1 MEQDELETRFDAAVR
16 VIRSLPEDGPYQP
29 ADGMMLMFYSYYK
42 QAALGPCNI
51 PRPTGYW
58 DTAGKA
64 KWDAWNS
71 LGNMSKEEA
80 MQAYVNDIQL
90 ILETLPVTEEV
101 SDLLEALGGYFFEEV
116 EGGVEEEK
124 DEDKRAYSRPF
135 AAAAVEMQMQKGY
148 IHKPKMEGFGSLEIW
163 KDIQTKVPES
173 KINGMTMT
181 DKEESKST
189 DKEEEE
195 EEEKVDSDEEEEE
208 EKVDSD
214 EEEEEEKEEEKVDS
228 DEEEEEEKVDSDEE
242 EEEEKEEEKVDSDEE
257 EDADDEAEEERE
269 RKSPGPDMNLLRV
282 KDRRWRSEVSSS
294 NGSVEPSVSSMTNG
308 TQSSLNSE
316 VEEEEL
322 AYSKDPLPE
331 NRYRHLNRHLSE
343 RLRVND
349 SDNEEFC
356 DSMEHLAME
365 EESGIPR
372 VHSSGTRASQAKRR
386 SLQGETLDEDL
397 SLQEDSP
404 HREGLHTERR
414 DSCWSMSG
422 IGSRSS
428 GLGCGSQI
436 FTSGNAAEGWVM
448 QIRTEAVAS
457 GNLNEHIAMA
467 LTRLQGD
474 MANVLQRLN
483 TLEALTTLQT
493 RSLSQARQDDSLS
506 LARKSPSWWPLHLSP
521 TTVVFATVWP
531 LISHWLVH
539 IYLQRKRK

>member
-135 AAAAVEMQMQKGY
+135 AAAAVEMQIQKGC
-148 IHKPKMEGFGSLEIW
+148 IHKPKME
-163 KDIQTKVPES
+163 
-173 KINGMTMT
+173 
-181 DKEESKST
+181 
-189 DKEEEE
+189 
-195 EEEKVDSDEEEEE
+195 
-208 EKVDSD
+208 
-214 EEEEEEKEEEKVDS
+214 
-228 DEEEEEEKVDSDEE
+228 
-242 EEEEKEEEKVDSDEE
+242 
-257 EDADDEAEEERE
+257 E

-282 KDRRWRSEVSSS
+282 KDRKWRSEVSSS

-372 VHSSGTRASQAKRR
+372 VHSSGTRASQARRR

-448 QIRTEAVAS
+448 QIRTDAVAN

-467 LTRLQGD
+467 LTRLQED

>member
-124 DEDKRAYSRPF
+124 EEDKRAYSRPF
-135 AAAAVEMQMQKGY
+135 AAAA
-148 IHKPKMEGFGSLEIW
+148 GFGSLEIW

-195 EEEKVDSDEEEEE
+195 EKEEEKVDSDEEKEEE

-214 EEEEEEKEEEKVDS
+214 EEEEEEK
-228 DEEEEEEKVDSDEE
+228 EEKVDSDEE

-331 NRYRHLNRHLSE
+331 NCYRHLNRHLSE

-467 LTRLQGD
+467 LTRLQED
-474 MANVLQRLN
+474 MANVLLRLN

-539 IYLQRKRK
+539 IYLQRKRKKIS

>member
-1 MEQDELETRFDAAVR
+1 MEHAEEDELESRFDAAVR

-124 DEDKRAYSRPF
+124 EEDKRAYSRPF
-135 AAAAVEMQMQKGY
+135 AAAA
-148 IHKPKMEGFGSLEIW
+148 
-163 KDIQTKVPES
+163 
-173 KINGMTMT
+173 
-181 DKEESKST
+181 
-189 DKEEEE
+189 
-195 EEEKVDSDEEEEE
+195 
-208 EKVDSD
+208 
-214 EEEEEEKEEEKVDS
+214 
-228 DEEEEEEKVDSDEE
+228 
-242 EEEEKEEEKVDSDEE
+242 
-257 EDADDEAEEERE
+257 E

-331 NRYRHLNRHLSE
+331 NRYRHLNRHLGE

-386 SLQGETLDEDL
+386 SLQGENLDEDL

-428 GLGCGSQI
+428 GLGCGSQL
-436 FTSGNAAEGWVM
+436 FTSGNAAEGCVM
-448 QIRTEAVAS
+448 QNRTEAVAS

-467 LTRLQGD
+467 LTRLQED

-493 RSLSQARQDDSLS
+493 RSLSQARQDGSLS

-539 IYLQRKRK
+539 IYLQRKRKKIS

>member
-1 MEQDELETRFDAAVR
+1 MKHAEEDELETRFDAAVR

-124 DEDKRAYSRPF
+124 EEDKRAYSRPF
-135 AAAAVEMQMQKGY
+135 AAAA
-148 IHKPKMEGFGSLEIW
+148 
-163 KDIQTKVPES
+163 
-173 KINGMTMT
+173 
-181 DKEESKST
+181 
-189 DKEEEE
+189 
-195 EEEKVDSDEEEEE
+195 
-208 EKVDSD
+208 
-214 EEEEEEKEEEKVDS
+214 
-228 DEEEEEEKVDSDEE
+228 
-242 EEEEKEEEKVDSDEE
+242 
-257 EDADDEAEEERE
+257 E
-269 RKSPGPDMNLLRV
+269 RKSPGPDINLLRV
-282 KDRRWRSEVSSS
+282 KDSRWRSEVSSS

-343 RLRVND
+343 RLRIND

-372 VHSSGTRASQAKRR
+372 VHSSGTRASQTKRR

-428 GLGCGSQI
+428 GLGCGSQLS
-436 FTSGNAAEGWVM
+436 TSGNAAEGWVM
-448 QIRTEAVAS
+448 QNRTEAVAS

-467 LTRLQGD
+467 LTRLQED

-531 LISHWLVH
+531 LISHWMVH
-539 IYLQRKRK
+539 IYLQRKRKKIS

>member
-135 AAAAVEMQMQKGY
+135 AAAA
-148 IHKPKMEGFGSLEIW
+148 
-163 KDIQTKVPES
+163 
-173 KINGMTMT
+173 
-181 DKEESKST
+181 
-189 DKEEEE
+189 
-195 EEEKVDSDEEEEE
+195 
-208 EKVDSD
+208 
-214 EEEEEEKEEEKVDS
+214 
-228 DEEEEEEKVDSDEE
+228 
-242 EEEEKEEEKVDSDEE
+242 
-257 EDADDEAEEERE
+257 E

-539 IYLQRKRK
+539 IYLQRKRKKIS

>member
-1 MEQDELETRFDAAVR
+1 MKHAEEDELETRFDAAVR

-124 DEDKRAYSRPF
+124 EEDKRAYSRPF
-135 AAAAVEMQMQKGY
+135 AAAA
-148 IHKPKMEGFGSLEIW
+148 GFGSLEIW
-163 KDIQTKVPES
+163 KDIQTIVPES

-181 DKEESKST
+181 DKEESKEESKST
-189 DKEEEE
+189 DK
-195 EEEKVDSDEEEEE
+195 EEEEE

-214 EEEEEEKEEEKVDS
+214 EEEEEEKEEK
-228 DEEEEEEKVDSDEE
+228 EE
-242 EEEEKEEEKVDSDEE
+242 EEEKVDSDEE

-269 RKSPGPDMNLLRV
+269 RKSPGPDINLLRV
-282 KDRRWRSEVSSS
+282 KDSRWRSEVSSS

-343 RLRVND
+343 RLRIND

-372 VHSSGTRASQAKRR
+372 VHSSGTRASQTKRR

-428 GLGCGSQI
+428 GLGCGSQLS
-436 FTSGNAAEGWVM
+436 TSGNAAEGWVM
-448 QIRTEAVAS
+448 QNRTEAVAS

-467 LTRLQGD
+467 LTRLQED

-531 LISHWLVH
+531 LISHWMVH
-539 IYLQRKRK
+539 IYLQRKRKKIS

>member
-135 AAAAVEMQMQKGY
+135 AAAAVEMQIQKGC
-148 IHKPKMEGFGSLEIW
+148 IHKPKME
-163 KDIQTKVPES
+163 
-173 KINGMTMT
+173 
-181 DKEESKST
+181 
-189 DKEEEE
+189 
-195 EEEKVDSDEEEEE
+195 
-208 EKVDSD
+208 
-214 EEEEEEKEEEKVDS
+214 
-228 DEEEEEEKVDSDEE
+228 
-242 EEEEKEEEKVDSDEE
+242 
-257 EDADDEAEEERE
+257 E

-282 KDRRWRSEVSSS
+282 KDRKWRSEVSSS

-372 VHSSGTRASQAKRR
+372 VHSSGTRASQARRR

-448 QIRTEAVAS
+448 QIRTDAVAN

-467 LTRLQGD
+467 LTRLQED

-539 IYLQRKRK
+539 IYLQRKRKKIS

>member
-1 MEQDELETRFDAAVR
+1 MEHAEEDELESRFDAAVR

-124 DEDKRAYSRPF
+124 EEDKRAYSRPF
-135 AAAAVEMQMQKGY
+135 AAAA
-148 IHKPKMEGFGSLEIW
+148 
-163 KDIQTKVPES
+163 
-173 KINGMTMT
+173 
-181 DKEESKST
+181 
-189 DKEEEE
+189 
-195 EEEKVDSDEEEEE
+195 
-208 EKVDSD
+208 
-214 EEEEEEKEEEKVDS
+214 
-228 DEEEEEEKVDSDEE
+228 
-242 EEEEKEEEKVDSDEE
+242 
-257 EDADDEAEEERE
+257 E

-282 KDRRWRSEVSSS
+282 KDRRWRSEVSAS

-331 NRYRHLNRHLSE
+331 NRYRHLNRHLGE

-372 VHSSGTRASQAKRR
+372 VHSSGTRAGQAKRR
-386 SLQGETLDEDL
+386 SLQGENLDEDL

-428 GLGCGSQI
+428 GLGCGSQL

-448 QIRTEAVAS
+448 QNRTEAVAS

-467 LTRLQGD
+467 LTRLQED

-493 RSLSQARQDDSLS
+493 RSLSQARQDGSLS

-539 IYLQRKRK
+539 IYLQRKRKKIR

>member
-1 MEQDELETRFDAAVR
+1 MKHAEEDELETRFDAAVR

-124 DEDKRAYSRPF
+124 EEDKRAYSRPF

-148 IHKPKMEGFGSLEIW
+148 IHKPKME
-163 KDIQTKVPES
+163 
-173 KINGMTMT
+173 
-181 DKEESKST
+181 
-189 DKEEEE
+189 
-195 EEEKVDSDEEEEE
+195 
-208 EKVDSD
+208 
-214 EEEEEEKEEEKVDS
+214 
-228 DEEEEEEKVDSDEE
+228 
-242 EEEEKEEEKVDSDEE
+242 
-257 EDADDEAEEERE
+257 E
-269 RKSPGPDMNLLRV
+269 RKSPGPDINLLRV
-282 KDRRWRSEVSSS
+282 KDSRWRSEVSSS

-343 RLRVND
+343 RLRIND

-372 VHSSGTRASQAKRR
+372 VHSSGTRASQTKRR

-428 GLGCGSQI
+428 GLGCGSQLS
-436 FTSGNAAEGWVM
+436 TSGNAAEGWVM
-448 QIRTEAVAS
+448 QNRTEAVAS

-467 LTRLQGD
+467 LTRLQED

-531 LISHWLVH
+531 LISHWMVH
-539 IYLQRKRK
+539 IYLQRKRKKIS

>member
-1 MEQDELETRFDAAVR
+1 
-16 VIRSLPEDGPYQP
+16 
-29 ADGMMLMFYSYYK
+29 MMLMFYSYYK
-42 QAALGPCNI
+42 QAMLGPCNI

-80 MQAYVNDIQL
+80 MQAYLNDIQL

-116 EGGVEEEK
+116 EGGVEEE
-124 DEDKRAYSRPF
+124 EEEAKRTYNRPF
-135 AAAAVEMQMQKGY
+135 AAAA
-148 IHKPKMEGFGSLEIW
+148 
-163 KDIQTKVPES
+163 
-173 KINGMTMT
+173 
-181 DKEESKST
+181 
-189 DKEEEE
+189 
-195 EEEKVDSDEEEEE
+195 
-208 EKVDSD
+208 
-214 EEEEEEKEEEKVDS
+214 
-228 DEEEEEEKVDSDEE
+228 
-242 EEEEKEEEKVDSDEE
+242 
-257 EDADDEAEEERE
+257 E
-269 RKSPGPDMNLLRV
+269 RKAPGPDMSLLRV

-294 NGSVEPSVSSMTNG
+294 NGTVEPSVSSMTNG
-308 TQSSLNSE
+308 THSSLDSE

-322 AYSKDPLPE
+322 AYSEEPLPE

-343 RLRVND
+343 RLRAND

-356 DSMEHLAME
+356 DSMEHLAMDE
-365 EESGIPR
+365 KSGVPR
-372 VHSSGTRASQAKRR
+372 AHSSETRASQVKRR

-397 SLQEDSP
+397 SLQEDAP

-428 GLGCGSQI
+428 GRGSGSQL
-436 FTSGNAAEGWVM
+436 FTNGNAAEGWVM
-448 QIRTEAVAS
+448 QNRTEAVAS

-467 LTRLQGD
+467 LTRLQED

-506 LARKSPSWWPLHLSP
+506 LARKSPSWWPFHLSP
-521 TTVVFATVWP
+521 TTVAFTTVWP
-531 LISHWLVH
+531 LISHWLVQ
-539 IYLQRKRK
+539 IYLLRKRKKIN

>member
-135 AAAAVEMQMQKGY
+135 AAAA
-148 IHKPKMEGFGSLEIW
+148 
-163 KDIQTKVPES
+163 
-173 KINGMTMT
+173 
-181 DKEESKST
+181 
-189 DKEEEE
+189 
-195 EEEKVDSDEEEEE
+195 
-208 EKVDSD
+208 
-214 EEEEEEKEEEKVDS
+214 
-228 DEEEEEEKVDSDEE
+228 
-242 EEEEKEEEKVDSDEE
+242 
-257 EDADDEAEEERE
+257 E

-282 KDRRWRSEVSSS
+282 KDRKWRSEVSSS

-372 VHSSGTRASQAKRR
+372 VHSSGTRASQARRR

-448 QIRTEAVAS
+448 QIRTDAVAN

-467 LTRLQGD
+467 LTRLQED

-539 IYLQRKRK
+539 IYLQRKRKKIS

>member
-124 DEDKRAYSRPF
+124 EEDKRAYSRPF
-135 AAAAVEMQMQKGY
+135 AAAAG
-148 IHKPKMEGFGSLEIW
+148 
-163 KDIQTKVPES
+163 
-173 KINGMTMT
+173 
-181 DKEESKST
+181 
-189 DKEEEE
+189 
-195 EEEKVDSDEEEEE
+195 
-208 EKVDSD
+208 
-214 EEEEEEKEEEKVDS
+214 
-228 DEEEEEEKVDSDEE
+228 
-242 EEEEKEEEKVDSDEE
+242 
-257 EDADDEAEEERE
+257 

-316 VEEEEL
+316 VEEDEL

-467 LTRLQGD
+467 LTRLQED

-493 RSLSQARQDDSLS
+493 RSLSKARQDDSLS

-531 LISHWLVH
+531 LISHFLVH

>member
-1 MEQDELETRFDAAVR
+1 MEHAEEDELESRFDAAVR

-124 DEDKRAYSRPF
+124 EEDKRAYSRPF

-173 KINGMTMT
+173 KINGMTMI
-181 DKEESKST
+181 DKEESKEESKST
-189 DKEEEE
+189 DL

-208 EKVDSD
+208 EKV
-214 EEEEEEKEEEKVDS
+214 
-228 DEEEEEEKVDSDEE
+228 
-242 EEEEKEEEKVDSDEE
+242 EKEEEKVDSDEE

-331 NRYRHLNRHLSE
+331 NRYRHLNRHLGE

-386 SLQGETLDEDL
+386 SLQGENLDEDL

-428 GLGCGSQI
+428 GLGCGSQL

-448 QIRTEAVAS
+448 QNRTEAVAS

-467 LTRLQGD
+467 LTRLQED

-493 RSLSQARQDDSLS
+493 RSLSQARQDGSLS

-539 IYLQRKRK
+539 IYLQRKRKKIS